1 MMLLQQ
7 DIGFDKNF
15 DVGDAFFYSC
25 NDNFILFD
33 TLDADNPKMPDK
45 SLFYNSSFYHTFFV
59 VSGTIKA
66 LIDGVEIV
74 VKEKEYLVIMPCTR
88 VQFISTQAVFF
99 AFIMRAHIV
108 LKLYN
113 EFNIPF
119 EKRRELFSIY
129 HYTFDDVLMNECLS
143 IYRQMK
149 NEAKRKDYMLKE
161 LAFREYASIFLL
173 NIISKLEEF
182 NEIHY
187 YPMNKRRS
195 AFIKFQELL
204 HFNYMENRNVL
215 FYAEQLGITPKYL
228 SYITTY
234 YTGFPASV
242 VIDNYVVFR
251 IKVMLYEGELNIKK
265 ISEMF
270 NFQSQSFFGR
280 YFKRITGMSPR
291 EFVVK
296 FNKRLYRVE
305 EQEDNN
311 GK

>member
-1 MMLLQQ
+1 
-7 DIGFDKNF
+7 
-15 DVGDAFFYSC
+15 
-25 NDNFILFD
+25 
-33 TLDADNPKMPDK
+33 
-45 SLFYNSSFYHTFFV
+45 
-59 VSGTIKA
+59 
-66 LIDGVEIV
+66 
-74 VKEKEYLVIMPCTR
+74 
-88 VQFISTQAVFF
+88 
-99 AFIMRAHIV
+99 
-108 LKLYN
+108 
-113 EFNIPF
+113 
-119 EKRRELFSIY
+119 
-129 HYTFDDVLMNECLS
+129 
-143 IYRQMK
+143 
-149 NEAKRKDYMLKE
+149 MLKE

-204 HFNYMENRNVL
+204 HFNYMQNRNVL

>member
-7 DIGFDKNF
+7 DIGFDKIF

-113 EFNIPF
+113 EFNIP
-119 EKRRELFSIY
+119 
-129 HYTFDDVLMNECLS
+129 
-143 IYRQMK
+143 
-149 NEAKRKDYMLKE
+149 
-161 LAFREYASIFLL
+161 
-173 NIISKLEEF
+173 
-182 NEIHY
+182 
-187 YPMNKRRS
+187 
-195 AFIKFQELL
+195 
-204 HFNYMENRNVL
+204 
-215 FYAEQLGITPKYL
+215 
-228 SYITTY
+228 
-234 YTGFPASV
+234 
-242 VIDNYVVFR
+242 
-251 IKVMLYEGELNIKK
+251 
-265 ISEMF
+265 
-270 NFQSQSFFGR
+270 
-280 YFKRITGMSPR
+280 
-291 EFVVK
+291 
-296 FNKRLYRVE
+296 
-305 EQEDNN
+305 
-311 GK
+311 